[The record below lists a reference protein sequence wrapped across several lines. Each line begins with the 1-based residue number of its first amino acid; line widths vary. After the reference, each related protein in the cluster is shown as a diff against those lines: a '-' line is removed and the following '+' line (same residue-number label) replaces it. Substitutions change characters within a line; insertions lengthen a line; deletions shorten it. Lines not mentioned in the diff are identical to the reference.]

1 MAYENKNT
9 SSTESSGGDGLALN
23 PVIYI
28 GKHLEKP
35 IWYFV
40 SIKDGFCRFLHFGFS
55 PLYPFW
61 MAGLNTGKS
70 PIYSVPDKLSPSSCP
85 KEVWDEVNLFVQ
97 GKVIYVPVPSKKG
110 RKASVTRICQE
121 DGGLSPTSVQPG
133 VQERESGRLDVPP
146 TTKHQ
151 EGTDPVVQGSR
162 CSTSGSIVEV
172 SVGAGASKSKRRR
185 GNGIAGPNGSKP
197 QPSGVPSGEV
207 TPHVR
212 KRGRPAKLPE
222 LVVAVSDSNRKEI
235 RPETQKASQT
245 TMANMPTPVQEQQ
258 EEPVVKR
265 GRGRPPKARPL
276 VVMEEDK
283 IQGSKVSVGKRT
295 SKKKQLIRE
304 DTSCTVE
311 ITTLLTGIASAF
323 NK

>member
-1 MAYENKNT
+1 MVNENKNT
-9 SSTESSGGDGLALN
+9 SSPTSSSGDGLALN

-97 GKVIYVPVPSKKG
+97 GKVTYVPVASKKG
-110 RKASVTRICQE
+110 RKASVTRICTE
-121 DGGLSPTSVQPG
+121 DGNPPPESVRTG
-133 VQERESGRLDVPP
+133 TQERESGRLDVPP
-146 TTKHQ
+146 TKKRK
-151 EGTDPVVQGSR
+151 EGADPVVQGSG

-185 GNGIAGPNGSKP
+185 GDGVAGSDGSKP
-197 QPSGVPSGEV
+197 QPSRVPSGEV

-212 KRGRPAKLPE
+212 KGRGAAKLPE
-222 LVVAVSDSNRKEI
+222 LVVAVSDSNHKEI
-235 RPETQKASQT
+235 RPETQKASHST
-245 TMANMPTPVQEQQ
+245 TTVTSTPVQEQQ
-258 EEPVVKR
+258 EIVVKR

-276 VVMEEDK
+276 VAVEEDK

-295 SKKKQLIRE
+295 SRKAI
-304 DTSCTVE
+304 DP
-311 ITTLLTGIASAF
+311 
-323 NK
+323 